1 MSIKIFNNLY
11 DVYEIISSY
20 NIKMISKYQK
30 PINSKFNSKTNA
42 DEITIGLDLSG
53 KIAVVTGGYSGIGLE
68 TTRALVDAGAI
79 VIIPAKRIDI
89 STQNLK
95 GIVSRENIVEMDL
108 GNLNSVK
115 KFTEDFKDNFE
126 KLDLLINNAGIMACP
141 ETRLGNNWESQFAI
155 NHIGH
160 FLLTRELMVTMA
172 GNEGARFVS
181 LSSSAHSLT
190 GILWDDIHFQ
200 NNPYDKWMAYG
211 QSKTASSLIA
221 IEFHRRMIDK
231 GVSGFS
237 VHPGGIITPLQRH
250 LEKEEMIALGWMDK
264 DGSPSEMA
272 KNFFKTT
279 SQGASTSL
287 WCATS
292 PKLND
297 VGGVFCEDCDVSKR
311 KHEVDESLRRYFGVA
326 DWAVDS
332 DEASKLWDVTEK
344 MLVS

>member
-1 MSIKIFNNLY
+1 
-11 DVYEIISSY
+11 
-20 NIKMISKYQK
+20 MISKHQT
-30 PINSKFNSKTNA
+30 PTRSGFHSKTNA
-42 DEITIGLDLSG
+42 NEITNGIDLNE
-53 KIAVVTGGYSGIGLE
+53 KIAIVTGGYSGIGLE
-68 TTRALVDAGAI
+68 TTRELVATGAK
-79 VIIPAKRIDI
+79 VIIPAKRIEVAV
-89 STQNLK
+89 QNLE
-95 GIVSRENIVEMDL
+95 GIVSKENIVEMDL

-115 KFTEDFKDNFE
+115 KFTEDFKESFG

-141 ETRLGNNWESQFAI
+141 ETRIGNGWESQFAV

-160 FLLTRELMVTMA
+160 FLLTKELMDSMA
-172 GNEGARFVS
+172 ENDNAKFVS

-221 IEFHRRMIDK
+221 IEFHRRMVDK

-237 VHPGGIITPLQRH
+237 VHPGGILTPLQRH
-250 LEKEEMIALGWMDK
+250 LQKKEMVALGWMDK

-279 SQGASTSL
+279 SQGASTTL

-292 PKLND
+292 SSLSGI
-297 VGGVFCEDCDVSKR
+297 GGVFCEDCDIAKR
-311 KHEVDESLRRYFGVA
+311 KNEVDDSLQRYFGVA
-326 DWAVDS
+326 DWAVDTE
-332 DEASKLWDVTEK
+332 EASKLWDVTEK
-344 MLVS
+344 MLAS

>member
-1 MSIKIFNNLY
+1 
-11 DVYEIISSY
+11 
-20 NIKMISKYQK
+20 MISKQQK
-30 PINSKFNSKTNA
+30 PTKSGFHAKTNP
-42 DEITIGLDLSG
+42 DEITKGIDLRE
-53 KIAVVTGGYSGIGLE
+53 KIAIVTGGYSGIGLE
-68 TTRALVDAGAI
+68 TTRALVNIGAK
-79 VIIPAKRIDI
+79 VIIPAKR
-89 STQNLK
+89 TEVAAQNLE
-95 GIVSRENIVEMDL
+95 GIVSTENIVEMDL

-115 KFTEDFKDNFE
+115 KFTEDFKESFE

-141 ETRLGNNWESQFAI
+141 ETKIGNGWESQFAV

-160 FLLTRELMVTMA
+160 FLLTKELMDTMA
-172 GNEGARFVS
+172 ENDGARFVS

-221 IEFHRRMIDK
+221 IEFHRRMVDK

-237 VHPGGIITPLQRH
+237 VHPGGILTPLQRH
-250 LEKEEMIALGWMDK
+250 LQKEEMVALGWMDE

-279 SQGASTSL
+279 SQGASTTL

-292 PKLND
+292 PSLNGI
-297 VGGVFCEDCDVSKR
+297 GGVFCEDCDIAKR
-311 KHEVDESLRRYFGVA
+311 KNEVDESLQRYFGVA
-326 DWAVDS
+326 DWAVDTE
-332 DEASKLWDVTEK
+332 EASKLWDVTEK
-344 MLVS
+344 MLAS